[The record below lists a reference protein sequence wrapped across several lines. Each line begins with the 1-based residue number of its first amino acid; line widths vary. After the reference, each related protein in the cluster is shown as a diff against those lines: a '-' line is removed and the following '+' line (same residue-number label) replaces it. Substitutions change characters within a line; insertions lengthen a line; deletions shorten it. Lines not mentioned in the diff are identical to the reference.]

1 MEWTSSLL
9 SAEKIVLIET
19 SGCADEAGSLE
30 MAKNIRKMMFK
41 HKSFR
46 CIVDHSKITS
56 VTGKAVEIYNRP
68 RKLFGIKIP
77 FKVKI
82 AEVVLPEHKE
92 FFRFLETVCLNRG
105 FSFKIFDSRESAIAW
120 LLE

>member
-1 MEWTSSLL
+1 MEWTTSFL

-19 SGCADEAGSLE
+19 SGCADATGSLE
-30 MAKNIRKMMFK
+30 MANNIRKEMMK
-41 HKSFR
+41 YKSFR
-46 CIVDHSKITS
+46 CVIDHRKITS
-56 VTGKAVEIYNRP
+56 VSGKAVEIYDRP
-68 RKLFGIKIP
+68 RKFLGIRIP
-77 FKVKI
+77 INVKI

-105 FSFKIFDSRESAIAW
+105 FSFKIFDSREAAIAW